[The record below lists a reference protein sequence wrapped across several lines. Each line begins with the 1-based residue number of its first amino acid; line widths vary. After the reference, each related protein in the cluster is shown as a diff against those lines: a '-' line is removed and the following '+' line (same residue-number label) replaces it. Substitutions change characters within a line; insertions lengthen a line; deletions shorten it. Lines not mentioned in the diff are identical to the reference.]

1 MVNYQLPELKLP
13 QLKSGKAKSSGKD
26 NPFQLLI
33 AAVIVSALV
42 GFLAG
47 MVSSSYFFSV
57 AEKNQQPAMGTLQQ
71 ETQNSQGS
79 REQPVYTPQTYE
91 EQAIINVVKDFS
103 PAVVNIIISKDLP
116 VYEQYFLSP
125 LDNPFFQIPQYRQT
139 GVEKKQIGGGSGF
152 VISEDGLVVTNKHV
166 VLDEAAEYT
175 ILTSDGKTYP
185 ADVLARDPDQD
196 IAILKINQEGA
207 ADSISFTKVKLGD
220 SDTIQRGQM
229 VIAIGYVLAKYQNTV
244 SVGVVSGLGR
254 TITASGG
261 GFYETLDDVIQ
272 TDAAINGGNSGG
284 PLLNLK
290 GEVIGI
296 NTAVDVQG
304 QAIGFAI
311 PINQAKQDIEQVQ
324 QTGKITYPFLGV
336 RYVSI
341 NQQVQ
346 ADNDLS
352 VDYGVW
358 IQKGSQGEAAVFPG
372 SPAEKAG
379 LQEGDIILEFGGD
392 KITADNT
399 LADIILK
406 HHPGDEVSLKVL
418 RNGQEFTVDVV
429 LSERSS

>member
-1 MVNYQLPELKLP
+1 
-13 QLKSGKAKSSGKD
+13 
-26 NPFQLLI
+26 
-33 AAVIVSALV
+33 
-42 GFLAG
+42 

-57 AEKNQQPAMGTLQQ
+57 AEKSQSLMGVPQQ
-71 ETQNSQGS
+71 ETQSGQEQQ
-79 REQPVYTPQTYE
+79 EQPVYSPQTYE

-139 GVEKKQIGGGSGF
+139 GVEKQQIGGGSGF

-175 ILTSDGKTYP
+175 ILASDGKTYP

-207 ADSISFTKVKLGD
+207 ENPVSFTKVKLGD

-229 VIAIGYVLAKYQNTV
+229 VVAIGYVLAKYQNTV

-311 PINQAKQDIEQVQ
+311 PINQAKKDIEEVK

-341 NQQVQ
+341 NQQIQ
-346 ADNDLS
+346 ADNNLP

-358 IQKGSQGEAAVFPG
+358 IQKGSQGEAAIFPG

-379 LQEGDIILEFGGD
+379 LQEGDIILEFGGE

-399 LADIILK
+399 LANIILK

-418 RNGQEFTVDVV
+418 RNGQEFTINVV

>member
-1 MVNYQLPELKLP
+1 MINYQLPEFKLP
-13 QLKSGKAKSSGKD
+13 QLKSGKAKSFAKSS
-26 NPFQLLI
+26 PFQVLI
-33 AAVIVSALV
+33 FAVIISALV

-57 AEKNQQPAMGTLQQ
+57 AEKTQQPLLGMPQQ
-71 ETQNSQGS
+71 ESQNTQESQG
-79 REQPVYTPQTYE
+79 QPAYTPQTYE
-91 EQAIINVVKDFS
+91 EQAIINVVKEFS

-125 LDNPFFQIPQYRQT
+125 FDSPFFQIPQYRQT

-152 VISEDGLVVTNKHV
+152 IISEDGMIVTNKHV
-166 VLDEAAEYT
+166 VLDEEAEYT
-175 ILTSDGKTYP
+175 VLTSDGRTFP

-196 IAILKINQEGA
+196 IAILKINQSGEEG
-207 ADSISFTKVKLGD
+207 SVSFTKVKLGD
-220 SDTIQRGQM
+220 SGAIQRGQM

-244 SVGVVSGLGR
+244 SMGVISGLGR

-304 QAIGFAI
+304 QDIGFAI
-311 PINQAKQDIEQVQ
+311 PINQAKQDIDQVKQ
-324 QTGKITYPFLGV
+324 SGKITYTFLGV
-336 RYVSI
+336 RYVTV
-341 NQQVQ
+341 NQQIQ
-346 ADNDLS
+346 TENSLS

-358 IQKGSQGEAAVFPG
+358 IQKGSQGEEAIFPG
-372 SPAEKAG
+372 SPAEKSG
-379 LQEGDIILEFGGD
+379 LQEGDIILEFGGE
-392 KITADNT
+392 KITENNT
-399 LADIILK
+399 LAVLISK
-406 HHPGDEVSLKVL
+406 YHPGDEVSLKVL
-418 RNGQEFTVDVV
+418 RNGQEFTVNVV
-429 LSERSS
+429 LGERSS